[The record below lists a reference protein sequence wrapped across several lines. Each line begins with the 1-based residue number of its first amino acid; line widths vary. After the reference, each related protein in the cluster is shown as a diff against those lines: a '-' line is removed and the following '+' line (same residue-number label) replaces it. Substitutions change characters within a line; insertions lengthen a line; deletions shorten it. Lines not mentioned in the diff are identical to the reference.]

1 MVHSAY
7 FVPRLQSRSRD
18 SVHSTFSLH
27 SSSVNNF
34 AHFKV
39 TISHWHCVYMRTS
52 IRICVYICI
61 RICVLSF
68 GGIVSRWHER
78 SVSGL
83 PGVCVSEPSSNTTL
97 LLSLLSYIIFPKNHP
112 PPPPSSSFPN
122 PQTESSTTLRITSKK
137 TSTTLLITSKKKH
150 PPPPPYSY
158 PKSSF
163 PKLRHPVIQLHYY
176 HSPSSNDNN
185 GGLRWWWQCVR
196 QWLRWRQ
203 WLEEGQRAVA
213 FLVFR
218 WSMPLSMGT
227 SISSAHRVTMRTIF
241 DIHDT

>member
-52 IRICVYICI
+52 IRISVYICI

-83 PGVCVSEPSSNTTL
+83 PGVCVSEPSSTSTP

-137 TSTTLLITSKKKH
+137 TSPTLLITSKK
-150 PPPPPYSY
+150 
-158 PKSSF
+158 
-163 PKLRHPVIQLHYY
+163 
-176 HSPSSNDNN
+176 
-185 GGLRWWWQCVR
+185 
-196 QWLRWRQ
+196 
-203 WLEEGQRAVA
+203 
-213 FLVFR
+213 
-218 WSMPLSMGT
+218 T
-227 SISSAHRVTMRTIF
+227 STT
-241 DIHDT
+241 TTLLLP